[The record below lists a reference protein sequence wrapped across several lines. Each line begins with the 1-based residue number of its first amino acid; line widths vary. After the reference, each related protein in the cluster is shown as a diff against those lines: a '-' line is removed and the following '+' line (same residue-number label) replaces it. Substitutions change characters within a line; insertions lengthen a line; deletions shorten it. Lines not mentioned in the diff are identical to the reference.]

1 MRSALSALEATEAGT
16 RILVDVLNGQSELFR
31 ARRDHTQ
38 ARYGYVLSTLR
49 LLSAAGTL
57 SVEDVKRVNT
67 WLKH

>member
-1 MRSALSALEATEAGT
+1 MG
-16 RILVDVLNGQSELFR
+16 G
-31 ARRDHTQ
+31 RDLDTHTIGLRL
-38 ARYGYVLSTLR
+38 AVLSTLR